1 MEFLKRANSSA
12 EEFSTKARE
21 AAESILKDIKER
33 GETAVYEIARNFD
46 KWEGEFILSPEK
58 KKKLI
63 DSVPESVKADI
74 RFAHKQIVAFAKA
87 QRNSITDFE
96 IVTPAGTRAG
106 QRVIPMDVAGC
117 YIPGGRF
124 AHTCS
129 ALMSIATAKVAG
141 VPFVVAATPPRGDS
155 IDASVA
161 YAMDLAGAD
170 VILEMGGV
178 QAVATM
184 AYGLFTGKKAN
195 IITGPGNAYVAE
207 AKAILAGEGVCGIDL
222 FAGPS
227 EIAILADKNADP
239 MTVAI
244 DLISQAEHGTNS
256 PAWLFTDSRELGEKV
271 LEIMPKLMNDMPD
284 PATPIASWD
293 LYGEVILCDS
303 REEMVEVS
311 DSYAPEHL
319 EVLCDNPDWWLDN
332 LKSYGS
338 LFMGEFSTVTHGDK
352 CSGPNHILPTKKAGH
367 FTGGL
372 NVHKY
377 LKILT
382 YQDPLDEAASCKVSE
397 YASRLSRVEGMEGHA
412 RACDWRLTKY
422 NPGKKFDFNVYQHP
436 IYK

>member
-1 MEFLKRANSSA
+1 MEYLKKATNSAEQNSS
-12 EEFSTKARE
+12 EARKVV
-21 AAESILKDIKER
+21 ESVLADIRKD
-33 GETAVYEIARNFD
+33 GEDAVRRIAKKFD
-46 KWEGEFILSPEK
+46 KWDQDFVLSAEK
-58 KKKLI
+58 KARLI
-63 DSVPESVKADI
+63 ESVPENIKQDI
-74 RFAHKQIVAFAKA
+74 RFAYDQIKAFAEA
-87 QRNSITDFE
+87 QRNSIQDFDMT
-96 IVTPAGTRAG
+96 TPAGVRAG

-155 IDASVA
+155 IDASVC

-170 VILEMGGV
+170 IILEMGGI
-178 QAVATM
+178 QAVASM

-195 IITGPGNAYVAE
+195 IITGPGNAFVAE
-207 AKAILAGEGVCGIDL
+207 TKAILAGEGVCGIDL

-227 EIAILADKNADP
+227 EIAVIADEAADP

-244 DLISQAEHGTNS
+244 DLLSQGEHGTNS
-256 PAWLFTDSRELGEKV
+256 PVWLFTESRKLAEQV
-271 LEIMPKLMNDMPD
+271 LELMPKLIADMPD
-284 PATPIASWD
+284 PATPATSWEE
-293 LYGEVILCDS
+293 YGEVILCES
-303 REEMVEVS
+303 REEVVAVS
-311 DSYAPEHL
+311 DQYAPEHL
-319 EVLCDNPDWWLDN
+319 EVLVEDPEWWLEN
-332 LKSYGS
+332 LSSYGS

-352 CSGPNHILPTKKAGH
+352 CSGPNHILPTKKAAH
-367 FTGGL
+367 FSGGL

-382 YQDPLDEAASCKVSE
+382 YQEPADEKVACVISE

-422 NPGKKFDFNVYQHP
+422 NPGKEWDFKVYDHP
-436 IYK
+436 KY